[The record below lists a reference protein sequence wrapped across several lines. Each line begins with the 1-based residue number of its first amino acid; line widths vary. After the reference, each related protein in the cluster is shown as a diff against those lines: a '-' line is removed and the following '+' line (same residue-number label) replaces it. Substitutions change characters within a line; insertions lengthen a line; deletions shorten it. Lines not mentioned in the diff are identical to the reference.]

1 MISRRIAAAVAAAV
15 AGAARYSVAALP
27 AALLAA
33 AAACHDTP
41 QPLEPSRPG
50 LQPGAPNAAAGTL
63 GPTVKITKPASGATF
78 AQGVKITFAG
88 TATDPRAGALHGA
101 SLVWSSSINT
111 QTITGDSVSTSAL
124 PLGTHT
130 FTLTARNAS
139 GLTAKAS
146 VTLTIATTATNKAPT
161 ATITAPASGASF
173 AQGASVTFSGS
184 GSDLEDG
191 ALAGASLVWKSS
203 INGQLGTGASLTT
216 TSLAAGTHTIT
227 LTAKDSKG
235 AVGTAT
241 RTITVTAATTTPP
254 PPPPPSGGRWV
265 TGYYVGYQRALYPE
279 TSVDFSA
286 LTHVV
291 MGTVIPQATGGI
303 DTTFYVDNTNGPRM
317 ARNLSARA
325 HQYGR
330 KALLM
335 LAGAGYHDAL
345 ASAASSANRA
355 RFVTNLLGAMDRL
368 GYDGI
373 DVDWEPV
380 NAADMPN
387 ALALVQALRQARPG
401 MLLTFPVYW
410 VGMAA
415 TVDPWYA
422 QLAAQVDQLN
432 LMSYEMAGNW
442 GGWVSWHSSALAGEG
457 SDHPSSVSSSAARY
471 RAAGVPAAKL
481 GAGLGTY
488 GQCWQGVN
496 DMRKPL
502 SGSAGVVAGD
512 NVMTYPTIM
521 SSYYSAAAYKWDAT
535 AQMGYLAFS
544 APTGPRGCTLVSYEN
559 AQSAAAKGTWVKN
572 NGLGGAIVWTINQGH
587 IASAPAGQQD
597 PLLTAAYNSIVK

>member
-1 MISRRIAAAVAAAV
+1 VKSRRIEAAVVAAI
-15 AGAARYSVAALP
+15 AGAARFSVRALP
-27 AALLAA
+27 AALLVAA
-33 AAACHDTP
+33 LACDTDTP
-41 QPLEPSRPG
+41 QPVEPS
-50 LQPGAPNAAAGTL
+50 LQPGAPNAALTATA
-63 GPTVKITKPASGATF
+63 PTVTITKPGNGATF
-78 AQGVKITFAG
+78 AQGAKVTFAG
-88 TATDPRAGALHGA
+88 TATNGSGGSLHGT

-111 QTITGDSVSTSAL
+111 QTITGDSISTSLL

-130 FTLTARNAS
+130 FTLTARNS
-139 GLTAKAS
+139 LGLTGKAS
-146 VTLTIATTATNKAPT
+146 VTITIGTVAANKAPT
-161 ATITAPASGASF
+161 ATITAPAA
-173 AQGASVTFSGS
+173 GASVKQGTSVTFTGA
-184 GSDLEDG
+184 GTDAEDG
-191 ALAGASLVWKSS
+191 ALSGAALVWTSS
-203 INGQLGTGASLTT
+203 INGQLGTGATFSTT
-216 TSLAAGTHTIT
+216 ALSAGTHTIT

-235 AVGTAT
+235 ATGTAT
-241 RTITVTAATTTPP
+241 RTVTVTATTP

-279 TSVDFSA
+279 TSVDFSS

-345 ASAASSANRA
+345 AGAASSANRA

-380 NAADMPN
+380 NAADMPS

-410 VGMAA
+410 VGMSA

-457 SDHPSSVSSSAARY
+457 SDHPSSISSSAARY

-502 SGSAGVVAGD
+502 SASAGVVAGD
-512 NVMTYPTIM
+512 NVMTYATIM
-521 SSYYSAAAYKWDAT
+521 SSYYNATYYKWDAT
-535 AQMGYLAFS
+535 ASMGYLAFP
-544 APTGPRGCTLVSYEN
+544 AATGPRGCTMVSYEN
-559 AQSAAAKGTWVKN
+559 PQSAAAKGTWVKS

-587 IASAPAGQQD
+587 VSTAAAGQQD
-597 PLLTAAYNSIVK
+597 PITQALYNAMQ